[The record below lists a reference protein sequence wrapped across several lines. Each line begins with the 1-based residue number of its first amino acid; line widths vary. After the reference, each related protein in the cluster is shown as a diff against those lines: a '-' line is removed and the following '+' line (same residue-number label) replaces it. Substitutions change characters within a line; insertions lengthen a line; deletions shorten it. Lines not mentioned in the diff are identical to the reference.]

1 MATSIFDG
9 PLHVPGSMQAY
20 LAAYFGSPVVDP
32 NLDAGPSLFYQ
43 GVGMLDCR
51 MAYMKDKVQGYTGVV
66 QGFHDLT
73 EVRSVGAVPAAL
85 GATNIAGGQVTTSG
99 TALALASA
107 SLGVTRNVPIRPFSN
122 SVFGAAPV
130 IAGIVLDFGFGF
142 VNATL
147 GSTTVIVSDS
157 RLFTVGMPLVIGTL
171 GNGGGSAP
179 LLTQVASI
187 LTPTTISL
195 TNAAL
200 FTNATAPVGTGDLWG
215 PSPMGFPLPQAAYPF
230 MAGGS
235 GLFLDPRQAI
245 TRNVAITGVAGGTGG
260 PITVAGWD
268 IYGMPMRETVAAGA
282 GAVTTYGKKC
292 FKAIGSITPGFTDG
306 THNYSVGTGDVFGF
320 HFRCDIWEETT
331 VYWNGAGMTTSQGFL
346 VPDITEPATAITGDV
361 RGVVQVSAS
370 GGGTGIGANASNGSI
385 TSLVMTGRRLDI
397 RQVINTGSM
406 LRSSPVEPKFLFGVT
421 QF

>member
-32 NLDAGPSLFYQ
+32 NSDAGPSLFYQ
-43 GVGMLDCR
+43 GVGVLDPR

-66 QGFHDLT
+66 QAFHDLT
-73 EVRSVGAVPAAL
+73 EVRSVAAVPAPVSAV
-85 GATNIAGGQVTTSG
+85 NIAAGQVLTINVPMTF
-99 TALALASA
+99 AAA

-130 IAGIVLDFGFGF
+130 VAGAVLDFGFGF
-142 VNATL
+142 VNGTL

-157 RLFTVGMPLVIGTL
+157 RLYTVGMPLVIGSA
-171 GNGGGSAP
+171 GNTAGTAP

-195 TNAAL
+195 ANPIL

-230 MAGGS
+230 MAGGP

-245 TRNVAITGVAGGTGG
+245 ARNVAITGVAGGTGG
-260 PITVAGWD
+260 QITVAGWD
-268 IYGMPMRETVAAGA
+268 IYGVPMRETVTAGA

-292 FKAIGSITPGFTDG
+292 FKAIGTITPGFTDA
-306 THNYSVGTGDVFGF
+306 THNYTVGTGDVFGF
-320 HFRCDIWEETT
+320 HFRTPYWEEIT
-331 VYWNGAGMTTSQGFL
+331 VCWNATSMASSVGFL
-346 VPDITEPATAITGDV
+346 APDQTEPATAITGDP
-361 RGVVQVSAS
+361 RGVIQVSAS
-370 GGGTGIGANASNGSI
+370 GGGTGIGANASNG
-385 TSLVMTGRRLDI
+385 TVTGLVMTGRKLEM
-397 RQVINTGSM
+397 RQVINIAAM
-406 LRSSPVEPKFLFGVT
+406 LRGTPAEPKFLFGVT